1 MRASVFLTFAF
12 ICAASAAT
20 SPAAR
25 TFELAGQ
32 VTPEAQASISLFGA
46 TFPFSATTLTD
57 ARGRFR
63 FEKLQ
68 PGAYTVAAFV
78 PGRGEARITVDVGPG
93 SAGSRGRV
101 EVTIVI
107 DQAKLSPDRGPVVS
121 TRELSIPPRA
131 WKEYGEAQKKLA
143 HHDTEGAIALL
154 KRAVDAAP
162 QCTAAWNNLGTI
174 AYQTKAYPDAEK
186 YFRRALQADPA
197 AYEPLVNLGGV
208 LLTLGKADEA
218 YNFNLYSVLKRPND
232 ALANSQLGMNYFA
245 LGKMDLAEKYL
256 LEAVRLDPAH
266 FSHPQLLLAEI
277 YLRKN
282 DRARAAAQLEDFL
295 TRHPDWP
302 SADQMRTAIAKL
314 RDEASVGRK

>member
-1 MRASVFLTFAF
+1 VRALVWLTLAT
-12 ICAASAAT
+12 CGLSAAS
-20 SPAAR
+20 SPAR
-25 TFELAGQ
+25 TYELAGQ

-78 PGRGEARITVDVGPG
+78 PGRGEARATVEIGP
-93 SAGSRGRV
+93 AAADSRGRV
-101 EVTIVI
+101 EMILRM
-107 DQAKLSPDRGPVVS
+107 DEAKLWPDRGPVVS
-121 TRELSIPPRA
+121 TRELSIPPSA
-131 WKEYGEAQKKLA
+131 WKEYAQAQKKLA
-143 HHDTEGAIALL
+143 HHDTQGAIALL

-162 QCTAAWNNLGTI
+162 QFAAAWNNLGTI
-174 AYQTKAYPDAEK
+174 AYQTKTYPDAEK
-186 YFRRALQADPA
+186 YFRRALEADPA

-208 LLTLGKADEA
+208 LLTLGKVEEA
-218 YNFNLYSVLKRPND
+218 YNFNLYSVLTRPND

-277 YLRKN
+277 YLRHN

-295 TRHPDWP
+295 NRHPDWP
-302 SADQMRTAIAKL
+302 SADQMRAAIAKL
-314 RDEASVGRK
+314 RKEASAGRQ

>member
-1 MRASVFLTFAF
+1 VRAIALLTLASV
-12 ICAASAAT
+12 SAAT
-20 SPAAR
+20 AATGPAAR
-25 TFELAGQ
+25 TFELVGQ
-32 VTPEAQASISLFGA
+32 IAPEAQASISLFGA

-68 PGAYTVAAFV
+68 PGAYTFAAFV
-78 PGRGEARITVDVGPG
+78 PGRGEARTTVDVGPG
-93 SAGSRGRV
+93 SADSRGRV
-101 EVTIVI
+101 QVTIVI
-107 DQAKLSPDRGPVVS
+107 DEANLSPDRGPVVS

-131 WKEYGEAQKKLA
+131 WKDYAEAQKKLA
-143 HHDTEGAIALL
+143 RHDTEGAIALL

-162 QCTAAWNNLGTI
+162 QFAAAWNNLGTI

-218 YNFNLYSVLKRPND
+218 YNFNLYSVLKRPSD

-245 LGKMDLAEKYL
+245 LGKMDLAEKHL
-256 LEAVRLDPAH
+256 LDAVRLDPAH

-282 DRARAAAQLEDFL
+282 DRGRAAAQLEDFL
-295 TRHPDWP
+295 NRHPDWP
-302 SADQMRTAIAKL
+302 SADQMRDAITKL
-314 RDEASVGRK
+314 RAEASAGR

>member
-1 MRASVFLTFAF
+1 VRAFVLLTLAST
-12 ICAASAAT
+12 CGVSAASN
-20 SPAAR
+20 SAR
-25 TFELAGQ
+25 AYELVGQ
-32 VTPEAQASISLFGA
+32 VAPEAQASVSLFGA

-78 PGRGEARITVDVGPG
+78 PGRGEARTTVEVGP
-93 SAGSRGRV
+93 AAADSRGRV
-101 EVTIVI
+101 EMILRM
-107 DQAKLSPDRGPVVS
+107 DEAKLWPDRGPVVS
-121 TRELSIPPRA
+121 TRELSIPPGA
-131 WKEYGEAQKKLA
+131 WKQYAQAQKKLA
-143 HHDTEGAIALL
+143 RHDTQGAIALL
-154 KRAVDAAP
+154 KRAVEAAP
-162 QCTAAWNNLGTI
+162 QFAAAWNNLGTI

-186 YFRRALQADPA
+186 YFRRALEADPA

-208 LLTLGKADEA
+208 LLTLGKVEEA

-277 YLRKN
+277 YLHRN
-282 DRARAAAQLEDFL
+282 DRTRAAAQLEDFL
-295 TRHPDWP
+295 NRHPDWP
-302 SADQMRTAIAKL
+302 SADQMRAVIAKL
-314 RDEASVGRK
+314 RKEASAGRQ

>member
-1 MRASVFLTFAF
+1 VRAFVLLTLASA
-12 ICAASAAT
+12 CGVSAASN
-20 SPAAR
+20 PARAY
-25 TFELAGQ
+25 ELAGQ
-32 VTPEAQASISLFGA
+32 VAPEAQASVSLFGA

-78 PGRGEARITVDVGPG
+78 PGRGEARTTVEVGP
-93 SAGSRGRV
+93 AAADSRGRV
-101 EVTIVI
+101 EMILRM
-107 DQAKLSPDRGPVVS
+107 DEAKLWPDRGPVVS
-121 TRELSIPPRA
+121 TRELSIPPGA
-131 WKEYGEAQKKLA
+131 WKQYAQAQKKLA
-143 HHDTEGAIALL
+143 RHDTQGAIALL
-154 KRAVDAAP
+154 KRAVEAAP
-162 QCTAAWNNLGTI
+162 QFAAAWNNLGTI

-186 YFRRALQADPA
+186 YFRRALEADPA

-208 LLTLGKADEA
+208 LLTLGKVEEA

-277 YLRKN
+277 YLHRN
-282 DRARAAAQLEDFL
+282 DRTRAAAQLEDFL
-295 TRHPDWP
+295 NRHPDWP
-302 SADQMRTAIAKL
+302 SADQMRAVIAKL
-314 RDEASVGRK
+314 RKEASAGRQ